1 MNEKFLEM
9 QKAHSFLMMFAA
21 NHSLPQWV
29 EKAMDEGMR
38 EFAKLAERCDIE
50 DALAEEMHNAM
61 NSPEVQKIGAI
72 FEDTIQRMTAAAA
85 KTKY

>member
-1 MNEKFLEM
+1 MEM

-29 EKAMDEGMR
+29 ENAMDQGMA
-38 EFAKLAERCDIE
+38 EFAKLAERCEIE

-61 NSPEVQKIGAI
+61 NSPEVKKIGLI
-72 FEDTIQRMTAAAA
+72 FQEQIEKLTAATA
-85 KTKY
+85 KQKY